1 MTKATFL
8 IPFAG
13 ILAFALPACDNPADK
28 TTDAKVSDAVEKKK
42 EAAPESAVKYVF
54 TDNSKIG
61 FVGSKVTGSH
71 EGGFEKFT
79 GHFTLVDGKPTG
91 NDHKVEIDM
100 TSTWSD
106 NEKLTGHLKAPD
118 FFDVEQFPKSTFD
131 VTSIEA
137 SGDGYSVTGNFT
149 LHGVTKSIT
158 FPATVTQEGDTAK
171 INAEFDINRF
181 DFDIKYPGRKD
192 DLIRKEV
199 VIKLDLEAK
208 PAA

>member
-1 MTKATFL
+1 MKTATFAT
-8 IPFAG
+8 PFVA
-13 ILAFALPACDNPADK
+13 LATLALVSCDNPADK
-28 TTDAKVSDAVEKKK
+28 TADATVTEAVEKTE
-42 EAAPESAVKYVF
+42 EAAPESAVRYTF
-54 TDNSKIG
+54 TENSKIG

-79 GHFTLVDGKPTG
+79 GHFTLVDGKPVG

-118 FFDVEQFPKSTFD
+118 FFDVEKFPTSTFD
-131 VTSIEA
+131 VTSIAEE
-137 SGDGYSVTGNFT
+137 GDGYTVTGNFT
-149 LHGVTKSIT
+149 LHGVTKSIS
-158 FPATVTQEGDTAK
+158 FPATVTQTGDVAK
-171 INAEFDINRF
+171 IQAEFDINRF
-181 DFDIKYPGRKD
+181 DFDIKYPGRTD

-208 PAA
+208 AA